1 MPKKIEANT
10 AASFVLSVIV
20 LYLALVALY
29 STNLSIQS
37 LSVNYAPEPL
47 LAGAGYGETPLSA
60 ADIAMNSTLAPNI
73 NHEPVTAA
81 RVPFLKRLP
90 VPLVIF
96 LLSLVIH
103 LSLRPRWLLKF
114 AMYRL
119 LPSLV
124 SIIAFIAS
132 VPKFCLLSVF
142 KILPRLRVGLWVSEW
157 ARFISSRE
165 LPLASPIIGTFV
177 LGSTLVRVLFR
188 HLHTLAWNLL
198 AATTKYFRVYLLC
211 YLMPTFLS
219 IARQVVSF
227 VREIVTCHLVPS
239 FFSSA
244 LEFFTWVSRE
254 VPLAKVLFH
263 YYFHQRHILAWDL
276 LVVFFMV
283 TSSKTDI

>member
-1 MPKKIEANT
+1 MCQ
-10 AASFVLSVIV
+10 F
-20 LYLALVALY
+20 
-29 STNLSIQS
+29 
-37 LSVNYAPEPL
+37 
-47 LAGAGYGETPLSA
+47 
-60 ADIAMNSTLAPNI
+60 
-73 NHEPVTAA
+73 
-81 RVPFLKRLP
+81 
-90 VPLVIF
+90 
-96 LLSLVIH
+96 
-103 LSLRPRWLLKF
+103 
-114 AMYRL
+114 

-142 KILPRLRVGLWVSEW
+142 KVLARPQVGSWVSEW

-244 LEFFTWVSRE
+244 LEIFMWVSRE
-254 VPLAKVLFH
+254 VPLAKVIFH
-263 YYFHQRHILAWDL
+263 LRHILAWDL
-276 LVVFFMV
+276 LIVFFMV
-283 TSSKTDI
+283 YRTVRSISQHARKNLGFALVFALYLLPRGVSAMESNSGGGAASTSLALALYFFGSQK

>member
-1 MPKKIEANT
+1 MPKNNKANT

-114 AMYRL
+114 VMCQF

-142 KILPRLRVGLWVSEW
+142 KVLARPQVGSWVSEW

-188 HLHTLAWNLL
+188 HLHTPW
-198 AATTKYFRVYLLC
+198 
-211 YLMPTFLS
+211 PG
-219 IARQVVSF
+219 
-227 VREIVTCHLVPS
+227 TCWQPPQNT
-239 FFSSA
+239 SA
-244 LEFFTWVSRE
+244 S
-254 VPLAKVLFH
+254 
-263 YYFHQRHILAWDL
+263 
-276 LVVFFMV
+276 
-283 TSSKTDI
+283 TSCAI